1 MHLKKVP
8 GTGSRAWES
17 NRQAAYDVG
26 PRGHG
31 MGSHDDLPSMASK
44 TSRKQ
49 GKKGGWEEGDNH
61 AVSLS
66 LIILSGSWGSF
77 YFSPLISYLFSYCS
91 GTQQALLFAASGE

>member
-17 NRQAAYDVG
+17 NVKLPMMLDPEDMGWAAMTTQW
-26 PRGHG
+26 PAR
-31 MGSHDDLPSMASK
+31 PQEN
-44 TSRKQ
+44 R

-77 YFSPLISYLFSYCS
+77 YFLH
-91 GTQQALLFAASGE
+91 